1 MQGDN
6 RTILISSH
14 QLTDLERFADH
25 AAIINRGKL
34 LASGRMDQ
42 LVERYQQVD
51 AQIGRETALAVAG
64 INVIAR
70 EGDRVRLLIDRQSM
84 PADGFAQLEVKEVQE
99 VPLTLEELFLTLIRV
114 ADARSGWW
122 PQMSAA

>member
-1 MQGDN
+1 
-6 RTILISSH
+6 
-14 QLTDLERFADH
+14 
-25 AAIINRGKL
+25 
-34 LASGRMDQ
+34 
-42 LVERYQQVD
+42 
-51 AQIGRETALAVAG
+51 
-64 INVIAR
+64 
-70 EGDRVRLLIDRQSM
+70 VRLLIDRQSM